1 MKRKKWNV
9 AYDYTIAGTIIVP
22 ADNAEDAMKIVEKML
37 HKEKLGAPRRKSE
50 YNVSV
55 NVGDDPELIENWR
68 GGK

>member
-9 AYDYTIAGTIIVP
+9 AYDYTIAGKIIVH

-37 HKEKLGAPRRKSE
+37 YEGKLGAPRRQNE

-55 NVGDDPELIENWR
+55 NVGDDPELIEN
-68 GGK
+68 